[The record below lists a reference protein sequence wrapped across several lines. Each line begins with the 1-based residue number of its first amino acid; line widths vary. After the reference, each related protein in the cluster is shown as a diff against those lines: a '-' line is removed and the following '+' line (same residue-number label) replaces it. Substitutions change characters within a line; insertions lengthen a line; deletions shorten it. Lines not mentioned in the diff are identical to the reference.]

1 MVSLF
6 GGVVG
11 FCICLSHWESNFG
24 RSTGRFAFSLDLFGC
39 VVFFC
44 WICWFGHLSVNTS
57 LYGFCS
63 MTQQKRCSELPGK
76 KHDPAIMLEPL
87 ARNVSHVL
95 PHTAPGSRTRL
106 PSRIQLHSDFRSV
119 QMASLFGCVVGLCVC
134 LITWKSNFGCW
145 SRWWRARRIDL
156 EVRWQCSWSGAF
168 PLRVRNGIKPG
179 HQNRQHR
186 QTDHPGR
193 LCCWWCDWSGAT
205 GVGGLLI
212 QTLLDSPLPLSDR
225 PKRTRDPKVGDFPLL
240 AGAFTCPC

>member
-1 MVSLF
+1 MSLCRCHLSGKEREASPSCAASLRRSSKKSCSHTCLSNRNQVHICLRSVQMVSLF

-44 WICWFGHLSVNTS
+44 WNCWFGHLSVHAS

-63 MTQQKRCSELPGK
+63 MIQQKRCSELPGK

-156 EVRWQCSWSGAF
+156 EVR
-168 PLRVRNGIKPG
+168 
-179 HQNRQHR
+179 
-186 QTDHPGR
+186 
-193 LCCWWCDWSGAT
+193 
-205 GVGGLLI
+205 
-212 QTLLDSPLPLSDR
+212 
-225 PKRTRDPKVGDFPLL
+225 
-240 AGAFTCPC
+240 